1 MFVALCV
8 VVALLAIGFV
18 LGVREQDVPPLP
30 KENPE
35 LKHLQERRAALFENL
50 KDLQFE
56 YLQGK
61 LSEEDYQSLKTGFQN
76 DLAVV
81 LASIDMQAND
91 MQANDMQPKSA
102 PRREIAANAVGAKA
116 VLRDSQ
122 SAQVRCSSCG
132 ADNPPSQRFC
142 GSCGAKL

>member
-8 VVALLAIGFV
+8 LLAILAIGFV

-35 LKHLQERRAALFENL
+35 LKHLEERRATLFENL

-61 LSEEDYQSLKTGFQN
+61 LSDEDYQGLKQGFQN

-81 LASIDMQAND
+81 LASIDMQK
-91 MQANDMQPKSA
+91 KSA
-102 PRREIAANAVGAKA
+102 GRQQETASKPASSKSAEQGA
-116 VLRDSQ
+116 
-122 SAQVRCSSCG
+122 SADRKNCPACG
-132 ADNPPSQRFC
+132 ADNPAGHRFC
-142 GSCGAKL
+142 GSCGAQI